1 VAHVWKPASPGLA
14 GGESP
19 RLEPDW
25 MCHPTGV
32 RRLPPATVRKTTSV
46 ADDPPGSPTP
56 PTSAQPLAAPA
67 SALVNSPGA

>member
-1 VAHVWKPASPGLA
+1 MAHVWEPASPGLA
-14 GGESP
+14 SGEAP

-46 ADDPPGSPTP
+46 ADDPPARRRNQRAPSRWP
-56 PTSAQPLAAPA
+56 PLRAR
-67 SALVNSPGA
+67 